1 MGSAAAKPIIDG
13 VAKRDSEIPGRDEQD
28 QAKQGAI
35 ANGNEEW
42 FNCKNGKRWTQRTK
56 MREKNAENGSVKQ
69 MAMREPIESK
79 SENAIICSWSRI
91 RKEVRKSKTKEMN
104 KIVWRSKSKPK
115 TRCDGRGAITSTKGK
130 VVEDAAPPL
139 ETGKKN

>member
-56 MREKNAENGSVKQ
+56 MREKNAKNGSVRQ

-79 SENAIICSWSRI
+79 SENAIICS
-91 RKEVRKSKTKEMN
+91 
-104 KIVWRSKSKPK
+104 
-115 TRCDGRGAITSTKGK
+115 
-130 VVEDAAPPL
+130 
-139 ETGKKN
+139 

>member
-13 VAKRDSEIPGRDEQD
+13 VAKRDSKIPGRDEQD
-28 QAKQGAI
+28 HAKQGAM

-69 MAMREPIESK
+69 MTMREPIESK

-91 RKEVRKSKTKEMN
+91 RNEVRTSRNEGDEQDCLAKRIKTKKQDATDEE
-104 KIVWRSKSKPK
+104 RSPQ
-115 TRCDGRGAITSTKGK
+115 RRGRW
-130 VVEDAAPPL
+130 
-139 ETGKKN
+139 

>member
-79 SENAIICSWSRI
+79 SENAMIFSWSRI
-91 RKEVRKSKTKEMN
+91 RKAVRK
-104 KIVWRSKSKPK
+104 
-115 TRCDGRGAITSTKGK
+115 
-130 VVEDAAPPL
+130 
-139 ETGKKN
+139 